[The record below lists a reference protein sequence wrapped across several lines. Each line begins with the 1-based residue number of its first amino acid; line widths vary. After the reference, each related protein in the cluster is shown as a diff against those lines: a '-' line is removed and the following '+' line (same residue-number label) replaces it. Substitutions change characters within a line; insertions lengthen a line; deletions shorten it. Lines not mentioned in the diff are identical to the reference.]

1 MTAPKCEQRRV
12 SVGDREYHFVS
23 YEERAPNPRRGEEAL
38 PPMWFL
44 MSAGKRFPVMPH
56 VAGQDLGELDEA
68 LRRWIEENVLDRI
81 GR

>member
-1 MTAPKCEQRRV
+1 V
-12 SVGDREYHFVS
+12 SIGDREYHFVS

-56 VAGQDLGELDEA
+56 VEGQDPAELDAA
-68 LRRWIEENVLDRI
+68 LGRWVEEHVLHPVVR
-81 GR
+81 